1 VGDAHGWKSWNHC
14 AAMGSSSDMVH
25 KIPRLEEVT
34 CLFYSSA
41 PRMVLGSKHGSGSSD
56 DEQKVEA
63 IAGAAPAPALGPV
76 VQLTVPVPPIF
87 QGGDPVRLMVDP
99 SWEPHIAGPAAESP
113 NIAMVWHDMMSL
125 LAWVLLRL
133 LGLPQ
138 EAPFVDA
145 YGDPF
150 TATEQ
155 HELTLKLERWYHK
168 AHGKPASLASAQLVP
183 EPLH

>member
-1 VGDAHGWKSWNHC
+1 MGDACGWKSWNHC

-41 PRMVLGSKHGSGSSD
+41 PRMVSGSEHGSGSSD
-56 DEQKVEA
+56 HEQKVEA

-76 VQLTVPVPPIF
+76 VQLTVPVPPNI
-87 QGGDPVRLMVDP
+87 QGGDPVGVMVDP
-99 SWEPHIAGPAAESP
+99 PWEPHIAGPAAEPP
-113 NIAMVWHDMMSL
+113 NIVTVRRDMTPL

-138 EAPFVDA
+138 EAPLMDA
-145 YGDPF
+145 YGDP
-150 TATEQ
+150 
-155 HELTLKLERWYHK
+155 L
-168 AHGKPASLASAQLVP
+168 
-183 EPLH
+183 PLQSSMS